1 MRLLQAV
8 RMLAKSTATKLI
20 RHNIGNLKTVFS
32 HAQIVGV
39 FFFCHF
45 AHFIF
50 YLDIWSSHFLT
61 LSVAEHGNSSA
72 CQVCGQL
79 DN

>member
-1 MRLLQAV
+1 VL
-8 RMLAKSTATKLI
+8 
-20 RHNIGNLKTVFS
+20 
-32 HAQIVGV
+32 
-39 FFFCHF
+39 FFCHF

-72 CQVCGQL
+72 CEG
-79 DN
+79 